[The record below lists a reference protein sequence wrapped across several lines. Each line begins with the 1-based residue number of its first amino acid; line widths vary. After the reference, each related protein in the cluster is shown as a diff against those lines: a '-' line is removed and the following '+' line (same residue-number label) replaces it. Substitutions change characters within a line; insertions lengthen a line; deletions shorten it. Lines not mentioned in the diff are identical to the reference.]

1 MKRLDKA
8 YGARILMGLRRNR
21 HDVLT
26 EEKETEMLR
35 IRDAFGIKK
44 GSVEGQAFKFESEK
58 DKQDRLARLVEDE
71 RLEKRRR
78 LGDR

>member
-1 MKRLDKA
+1 MKRLDKV
-8 YGARILMGLRRNR
+8 YGARILISLRRNR

-44 GSVEGQAFKFESEK
+44 DSVEGQAFKFESEK